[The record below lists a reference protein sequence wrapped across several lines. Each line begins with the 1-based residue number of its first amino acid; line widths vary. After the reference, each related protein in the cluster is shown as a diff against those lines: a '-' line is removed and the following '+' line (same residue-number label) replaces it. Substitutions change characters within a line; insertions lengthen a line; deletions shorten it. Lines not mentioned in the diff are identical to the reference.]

1 MCQWYTGTR
10 IVCNLIPPGGLHQHV
25 PISPRSAVGVRR
37 PASRGACG
45 NRRTVHLNVRRL
57 EEFRRE
63 AASRG
68 GELRREAFPRGGSR
82 QAEESQPVESRQAE
96 FLREAFL
103 PAVFPLEEF
112 RQVASRQEEFLQAA
126 FPLEAFPRVGARQGG
141 VFPAACRQEAS
152 PPEACRRVACPTAYR
167 QASTKQYPSY
177 RELMWRKHCPKRA
190 RARRSKRV

>member
-63 AASRG
+63 GAGRG
-68 GELRREAFPRGGSR
+68 EVFRREAFPRVESR
-82 QAEESQPVESRQAE
+82 QAEESQRGAFPRVESRQAE

-103 PAVFPLEEF
+103 PAVFPLEES
-112 RQVASRQEEFLQAA
+112 RQVASRQAEFL
-126 FPLEAFPRVGARQGG
+126 
-141 VFPAACRQEAS
+141 PAACRQEAS
-152 PPEACRRVACPTAYR
+152 PPE
-167 QASTKQYPSY
+167 
-177 RELMWRKHCPKRA
+177 
-190 RARRSKRV
+190 

>member
-63 AASRG
+63 
-68 GELRREAFPRGGSR
+68 GSR

-112 RQVASRQEEFLQAA
+112 RQVASRQE
-126 FPLEAFPRVGARQGG
+126 
-141 VFPAACRQEAS
+141 
-152 PPEACRRVACPTAYR
+152 
-167 QASTKQYPSY
+167 
-177 RELMWRKHCPKRA
+177 
-190 RARRSKRV
+190 

>member
-68 GELRREAFPRGGSR
+68 EVFRREAFPRVGSR
-82 QAEESQPVESRQAE
+82 
-96 FLREAFL
+96 EA
-103 PAVFPLEEF
+103 
-112 RQVASRQEEFLQAA
+112 ASR
-126 FPLEAFPRVGARQGG
+126 GGG
-141 VFPAACRQEAS
+141 VRRGGVLRGGGRGGGGGAA
-152 PPEACRRVACPTAYR
+152 
-167 QASTKQYPSY
+167 
-177 RELMWRKHCPKRA
+177 
-190 RARRSKRV
+190 

>member
-1 MCQWYTGTR
+1 MCKWYTGTR
-10 IVCNLIPPGGLHQHV
+10 IVCNLIPHGGLHRHV

-68 GELRREAFPRGGSR
+68 EEVRREAFPRVGSR
-82 QAEESQPVESRQAE
+82 QAEESQRGAFPRVESRQAE

-103 PAVFPLEEF
+103 PAVFPLEES
-112 RQVASRQEEFLQAA
+112 RQVASRQEEFLPAV
-126 FPLEAFPRVGARQGG
+126 FPLEAFPRVG
-141 VFPAACRQEAS
+141 S
-152 PPEACRRVACPTAYR
+152 R
-167 QASTKQYPSY
+167 QAGVLSAAWLAGGPA
-177 RELMWRKHCPKRA
+177 PPA
-190 RARRSKRV
+190 

>member
-68 GELRREAFPRGGSR
+68 EAFPQVVCRQVGFRREA
-82 QAEESQPVESRQAE
+82 

-103 PAVFPLEEF
+103 PAVFLLEEF
-112 RQVASRQEEFLQAA
+112 RQVASRQEAFLQAV
-126 FPLEAFPRVGARQGG
+126 FPLEAFPRAGSRQGG
-141 VFPAACRQEAS
+141 VFPAAGWAGGG
-152 PPEACRRVACPTAYR
+152 PPGGCPTAYR
-167 QASTKQYPSY
+167 QASAKQYPSY
-177 RELMWRKHCPKRA
+177 RELMWRKQRPERA
-190 RARRSKRV
+190 RARRSKYV

>member
-68 GELRREAFPRGGSR
+68 GVFRREAFPRVGSREAASRGEEFRREAFPRVGSR

-141 VFPAACRQEAS
+141 VFPAAGGAGG
-152 PPEACRRVACPTAYR
+152 A
-167 QASTKQYPSY
+167 PSGG
-177 RELMWRKHCPKRA
+177 RGRGGGG
-190 RARRSKRV
+190 